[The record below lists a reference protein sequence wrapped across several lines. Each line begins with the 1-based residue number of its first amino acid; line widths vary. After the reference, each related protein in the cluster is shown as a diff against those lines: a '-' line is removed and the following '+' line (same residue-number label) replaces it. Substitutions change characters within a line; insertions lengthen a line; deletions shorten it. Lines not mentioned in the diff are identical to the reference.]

1 MNITQIKSAIKKFRS
16 ADVSVIK
23 DDALR
28 AKAQKLQG
36 KQSGFT
42 LLELLVVITLLA
54 TLATAALVAYE
65 NVGENAEAVAAA
77 NNAVTIDRALR
88 QYRAVENE
96 WPDQWDNLT
105 DASTPANP
113 LTFAPTALQAFTSS
127 WTLDADAAQVVAE
140 VLVGS
145 GVEELQFAG
154 ALDAGVEPNRGHNE
168 SANTTAVQ
176 VVLVD
181 ANDNPDGTAL
191 VGRSIAVIPTGA
203 CDVGTQGVGYVNPG
217 IPAASANAIP
227 TTAFDG
233 TVYAS
238 GDNGLQNSYADILEA
253 DSCHLVVALGFGGD
267 AASSTSFSRVAI
279 PQSPAYRNAETV
291 NPADNYSR
299 FIGLFH
305 FAEYDV
311 DAGAWNYRD
320 AARLLS
326 IVSTDGER
334 IDEMV
339 AAANSTE

>member
-1 MNITQIKSAIKKFRS
+1 MNITQMKSAIKKFRS

-105 DASTPANP
+105 TVSAATALP
-113 LTFAPTALQAFTSS
+113 FAPPAMQDFTAA
-127 WTLDADAAQVVAE
+127 WTLDASAAQVVAQ
-140 VLVGS
+140 VLVGG
-145 GVEELQFAG
+145 GVEELQFAST
-154 ALDAGVEPNRGHNE
+154 LNAGVEPNRGHNE
-168 SANTTAVQ
+168 SANPGSAVQ

-181 ANDNPDGTAL
+181 ANNNPDGTQL
-191 VGRSIAVIPTGA
+191 VGSSIAVVPTAA
-203 CDVGTQGVGYVNPG
+203 CNATNFPGYANPG
-217 IPAASANAIP
+217 ASANPLPTATFSGTPVIP
-227 TTAFDG
+227 ANTND
-233 TVYAS
+233 
-238 GDNGLQNSYADILEA
+238 LQNSYADILEA
-253 DSCHLVVALGFGGD
+253 DACHLVVALGFGGD
-267 AASSTSFSRVAI
+267 AASSTSFSRVGI
-279 PQSPAYRNAETV
+279 PQSPAYLNAETV

-305 FAEYDV
+305 FAEYDDV
-311 DAGAWNYRD
+311 AGEWDLRESP
-320 AARLLS
+320 RLLS